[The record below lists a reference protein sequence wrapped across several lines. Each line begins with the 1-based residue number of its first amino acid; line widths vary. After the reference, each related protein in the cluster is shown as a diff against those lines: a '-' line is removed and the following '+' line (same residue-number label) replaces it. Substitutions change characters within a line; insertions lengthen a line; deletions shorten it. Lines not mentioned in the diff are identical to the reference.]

1 MDSKQILEI
10 AVKAASDKRA
20 ENLMALDMQGV
31 SLITDYFLITDAT
44 SGRQVQAITDSVQE
58 AAENA
63 GITVK
68 RIEGRDAARWVL
80 IDLGD
85 VMVHVFQTEERS
97 HYNLEKLWSD
107 APLVDLTDWVEAW
120 FIRPL
125 PNFTMRYLIRTYTMT
140 GLDLFNVS

>member
-31 SLITDYFLITDAT
+31 SLITDYFLIADAT

-63 GITVK
+63 GVIVK

-107 APLVDLTDWVEAW
+107 APLVDLTDWVEA
-120 FIRPL
+120 
-125 PNFTMRYLIRTYTMT
+125 
-140 GLDLFNVS
+140 